1 MQNLRDMITIFAATS
16 SLAGC
21 STVETSHSS
30 TAAQPT
36 PTANRPM
43 DEVPAQ
49 KTLGNG
55 DRQYTFKNRCLIV
68 LEPKRAV
75 VRSERVGC
83 QSHHR
88 DIALLYA
95 SGD

>member
-1 MQNLRDMITIFAATS
+1 MQTLRYVITIFAATS
-16 SLAGC
+16 SLTGC

-30 TAAQPT
+30 TGIQPT
-36 PTANRPM
+36 ATANRPM

-49 KTLGNG
+49 KTLGSG
-55 DRQYTFKNRCLIV
+55 DRQYGFENGCLIV

-75 VRSERVGC
+75 VRSEGAGC
-83 QSHHR
+83 QPHHR